1 MFNKQNM
8 KQHYTILLLYV
19 LLIGKSFAQSD
30 NCATP
35 TPISVT
41 ANCSAPTS
49 GTTAAATASIFSG
62 CVGNADD
69 DVWYMFTAT
78 ATSQVI
84 TVAPSS
90 GMDPVVQL
98 FSGTCSSLVTL
109 SCQDIGV
116 SGQTETIYPSGLTVG
131 TAYMIRIYNYGAGS
145 GSGNFTICITNPPA
159 TPANDICGGAIAL
172 PINATCVNTSGSTV
186 GASQSIAGCVGAADD
201 DVWFKFVATNTT
213 ATITVNPS
221 GTMDAVVQL
230 YSGSCGSLSSIKC
243 MDNGLING
251 NEVINGIAL
260 VVGNTYFV
268 RVYDYY
274 NSNGGATF
282 SICVTGPPSSSTP
295 TNDNPC
301 NAIALPAVTADCNY
315 SQFTTTGATATTG
328 VPAPSACVGGSG
340 ALNGGYSSSS
350 KDVWFTVVAP
360 SNGKLTITPQPGY
373 GITDAAMVLYSG
385 TCGSLTQITCSD
397 DHNYPGTTNDMKPYI
412 SQSGLTP
419 GATYFIRY
427 FGYGTA
433 AGNFGLCVS
442 SPTNDACSSA
452 LYICDL
458 NGYSA
463 STSAAFTPDR
473 PCNMRGNNE
482 NTSGVDQADGVNTG
496 GIFGQGGSWGT
507 GAPAFDVNINNNSW
521 IRFTAGAATA
531 VLNVAISNCW
541 KGNYPQG
548 GIQMQIFSATGCC
561 NFTPVSNFKENST
574 GFTITANS
582 LTIGNDYFLM
592 VDGFAGDICNYTI
605 SANSGILFPA
615 ITATESAVCFGKS
628 TTLSGPSGATSY
640 DWSPGGATTQSITV
654 TPSTTITYTCVASGV
669 CGFKQTL
676 TKTITV
682 KPLPNVTINSGTP
695 IANVCNTSTVNLT
708 ATGTTS
714 YSWNTGATSATI
726 TVSPSV
732 NTVYTVIGTNGN
744 GCFDTATILVN
755 VFPVPV
761 ANATNTASGTSC
773 NGDTINLTSSGGVTY
788 SWTGPNSFSSTA
800 QNPTILYCTTAMSG
814 VYTVTVLDANGC
826 SDTDTAQV
834 LIYQIPQSVNVSSVS
849 KCIGDSLFLAAT
861 GTGGTINWYSDALL
875 TNLVQANSSTYV
887 PTILP
892 GTSATYYV
900 VAENNGC
907 ISPNS
912 IATATLNNFPAAI
925 ATNAAIGVMCTGN
938 VLYLISS
945 GGTIYS
951 WTGPNS
957 FTSNLQNIAIFN
969 STTAM
974 NGIYTVTVTDA
985 NGCTASDTTA
995 VLIYQTPDT
1004 VSVSNAAT
1012 CFGDPITLVAVGG
1025 GTINWYSDAGL
1036 TDLLQGNSSSF
1047 TPNAPSGATTT
1058 YYVVATSNGCVS
1070 GVSAAVVSNYNIN
1083 ANAIAS
1089 AYTGYAPISI
1099 DFTNLSTGVDSSDT
1113 YLWIFDDE
1121 NTANTLH
1128 ASNTFAEGGTYNVAL
1143 VIAETTSGCIDTV
1156 FLNLIFENGS
1166 ELIIPNIFTPNGDG
1180 TNDVFLM
1187 IANGIKTFNA
1197 IIYDRWGIKM
1207 YEWNSILGGWDGRTL
1222 GGNAASGGTYFYMIK
1237 ASAFDGKEYDLHGA
1251 FQLVK

>member
-1 MFNKQNM
+1 M
-8 KQHYTILLLYV
+8 KQHYSILLISV
-19 LLIGKSFAQSD
+19 LLIGKLYAQSD
-30 NCATP
+30 NCASP

-41 ANCSAPTS
+41 ANCSSPTT
-49 GTTAAATASIFSG
+49 GTTTGATASIFSG

-69 DVWYMFTAT
+69 DVWYQFTAT
-78 ATSQVI
+78 AISQVI
-84 TVAPSS
+84 AVTPSS
-90 GMDPVVQL
+90 GMDAVVQL
-98 FSGTCSSLVTL
+98 FSGTCASLTTL
-109 SCQDIGV
+109 NCQDIGI
-116 SGQTETIYPSGLTVG
+116 SGQTETIYPSGLTIG
-131 TAYMIRIYNYGAGS
+131 TTYLIRIYNYGAGA

-159 TPANDICGGAIAL
+159 APANNICGGATAL
-172 PINATCVNTSGSTV
+172 TVNATCTATAGSTV
-186 GASQSIAGCVGAADD
+186 GATQSSAGCVGTAED
-201 DVWFKFVATNTT
+201 DVWYKFVATNTT

-221 GTMDAVVQL
+221 SSMDAVVQL
-230 YSGSCGSLSSIKC
+230 YSGPCGSLSSTKC
-243 MDNGLING
+243 MDNGLSNG
-251 NEVINGIAL
+251 NEVINGVGL
-260 VVGNTYFV
+260 VVGNTYFI

-274 NSNGGATF
+274 NGNGGGTF

-315 SQFTTTGATATTG
+315 SKFTTTGATATSG

-340 ALNGGYSSSS
+340 AMNGGYSTSS
-350 KDVWFTVVAP
+350 KDVWFSVVAP
-360 SNGKLTITPQPGY
+360 ANGKLTINPQPGY
-373 GITDAAMVLYSG
+373 GMTDAAMVLYSG

-397 DHNYPGTTNDMKPYI
+397 DHNYPGTTNDMLPYI

-433 AGNFGLCVS
+433 SGNFGLCVS
-442 SPTNDACSSA
+442 SPTNDLCSTA

-482 NTSGVDQADGVNTG
+482 NTSGVDQPDGTNTG

-531 VLNVAISNCW
+531 VLNVTIGNCW

-605 SANSGILFPA
+605 SANSGVQFPA
-615 ITATESAVCFGKS
+615 ITATASSVCFGSS
-628 TTLSGPSGATSY
+628 TTLTGPNGATSY
-640 DWSPGGATTQSITV
+640 QWSPGGATTQSINI
-654 TPSTTITYTCVASGV
+654 TPSTTITYTCIASGV

-682 KPLPNVTINSGTP
+682 NSLPTVSINSGNP
-695 IANVCNTSTVNLT
+695 VSVCNTSSVNLT
-708 ATGTTS
+708 ASGTTS
-714 YSWNTGATSATI
+714 YVWNTGATTATI
-726 TVSPSV
+726 SVSPS
-732 NTVYTVIGTNGN
+732 TTTSYTVTGTNGN
-744 GCFDTATILVN
+744 GCFATASVSVTVYPMPSAI
-755 VFPVPV
+755 
-761 ANATNTASGTSC
+761 ATNTANGTSC
-773 NGDTINLTSSGGVTY
+773 NGDTVNLIASGGTSY
-788 SWTGPNSFSSTA
+788 SWTGPNSFSSTS

-814 VYTVTVLDANGC
+814 IYTVTVTDVNGC
-826 SDTDTAQV
+826 TDTDTAQV
-834 LIYQIPQSVNVSSVS
+834 LIYQIPQSVNVLSVA
-849 KCIGDSLFLAAT
+849 KCVGDSLFLTAT
-861 GTGGTINWYSDALL
+861 GTGTINWYSDSLL

-887 PTILP
+887 PNVP
-892 GTSATYYV
+892 VGTSVTYYV

-907 ISPNS
+907 VSPNS

-925 ATNAAIGVMCTGN
+925 ATNGAIGVMCTGN
-938 VLYLISS
+938 TLYLISS
-945 GGTIYS
+945 GGTIFS

-957 FTSNLQNIAIFN
+957 FTSNVQNIALFN

-974 NGIYTVTVTDA
+974 SGIYTVVVTDA

-995 VLIYQTPDT
+995 VLINQTPLP
-1004 VSVSNAAT
+1004 VSVSDVST
-1012 CFGDPITLVAVGG
+1012 CTGDPINLVAVGPG
-1025 GTINWYSDAGL
+1025 IINWYSDAGL
-1036 TDLLQGNSSSF
+1036 TTLVQGNSSTYS
-1047 TPNAPSGATTT
+1047 PNDPGTITT

-1070 GVSAAVVSNYNIN
+1070 TVETATVSNFNIN
-1083 ANAIAS
+1083 ASGIAS
-1089 AYTGYAPISI
+1089 AYTGYAPIGV
-1099 DFTNLSTGVDSSDT
+1099 DFTNLSTGVDASDNF
-1113 YLWIFDDE
+1113 LWIFGDE
-1121 NTANTLH
+1121 NTATTLH
-1128 ASNTFAEGGTYNVAL
+1128 ASNTFAEGGNYNVAL
-1143 VIAETTSGCIDTV
+1143 VITETTSGCIDTAFINV
-1156 FLNLIFENGS
+1156 FYENGS

-1180 TNDVFLM
+1180 TNDIFIM
-1187 IANGIKTFNA
+1187 TANGIKTFNA
-1197 IIYDRWGIKM
+1197 VLYDRWGIKM
-1207 YEWNSILGGWDGRTL
+1207 YEWNSILGGWDGRSL
-1222 GGNAASGGTYFYMIK
+1222 GGNEASEGTYFYMIK
-1237 ASAFDGKEYDLHGA
+1237 ASAFDGKEYNVHGA
-1251 FQLVK
+1251 FQLAK